1 MKHLL
6 TYLSASVVLSAAS
19 FSAQA
24 QFAKTEDAVKYRQ
37 SAFTLMGN
45 HMGRLSAMAR
55 GQAPFDAAK
64 AQESARL
71 IETLSKLPWEA
82 FPPGSKTKNS
92 ELKGDPWKDAA
103 EFKQLQDKFQAEVVK
118 FPASVATVE
127 GLRAQLAAVGATCKA
142 CHDKFKE

>member
-6 TYLSASVVLSAAS
+6 ACFSLTMVLGAAS
-19 FSAQA
+19 FSVQA

-37 SAFTLMGN
+37 SAFSLMGN

-55 GQAPFDAAK
+55 GQTPFDAAK

-71 IETLSKLPWEA
+71 IETLAKLPWEA
-82 FPPGSKTKNS
+82 FLAGSNTGAAKI
-92 ELKGDPWKDAA
+92 KGDPWKDMA
-103 EFKQLQDKFQAEVVK
+103 EFKQLQDKFQVEAAK
-118 FPASVATVE
+118 FPGSVATVE